1 MPPRVE
7 RKAKRTGERPGA
19 VDTRTKLATS
29 LEAVLESR
37 KNANAV
43 FDILEYLQAEN
54 EEDLL
59 CAVRTC
65 SRLFGTL
72 LERGELFVGQL
83 PEEEEDETKEASCS
97 AEDKYKMWVRH
108 RYNSCVAS
116 LTDLLDH
123 NSFQVQELALCTL
136 MRFLQLEGKYPLQ
149 KARLEHHC
157 HFPRE
162 LLKLIVDGLLPV
174 HKDSSLLISRFQEY
188 LDSVDVRF
196 YVMTSISSHISNITQ
211 KAKEAVLPVFQ
222 QNVFTLASSITMP
235 SEEAEMTNY
244 LVEQANPGNWKVTKL
259 KEHKRVF
266 EKMWLGFLKHKLH
279 PGLYKK
285 VLVNLHE
292 SILPHMS
299 KPTVMIDFLTAAYD
313 VGGAISLLALNGL
326 FVLIHE
332 HNLEYP
338 DFYKKL
344 YTLLDPLVFHVKYR
358 ARFFHL
364 ANLFLSSTHLPSYLV
379 SAFAK
384 RLSRLSL
391 TAPPQAL
398 LMIIPF
404 IYNLIRRHP
413 ACRPLIHR
421 PSGLSD
427 LSGDPFIMEEEDPAK
442 SRAQESC
449 LWELKALQKHY
460 LPDVAKAAS
469 VLNRPLSEQ
478 EDDISDLLEIS
489 PSELFEREL
498 KKKVKRVPLEFE
510 PFRGLFGKKGDICAV
525 HFVLE

>member
-1 MPPRVE
+1 MAPRLE
-7 RKAKRTGERPGA
+7 KKGKRTGDCPG
-19 VDTRTKLATS
+19 DEETRIALATS

-43 FDILEYLQAEN
+43 FDILEYLQAETQ
-54 EEDLL
+54 EDLL
-59 CAVRTC
+59 SAIRTC
-65 SRLFGTL
+65 NRLFGTL
-72 LERGELFVGQL
+72 LERGELFVGRL
-83 PEEEEDETKEASCS
+83 PEEDDKTTDASCS
-97 AEDKYKMWVRH
+97 AEDKYKMWMRH
-108 RYNSCVAS
+108 RYNSCAS
-116 LTDLLDH
+116 SLRDLLDH
-123 NSFQVQELALCTL
+123 KSFQVQESALCTL
-136 MRFLQLEGKYPLQ
+136 MKFVKLEGDYPLL
-149 KARLEHHC
+149 KVKLEHHC
-157 HFPRE
+157 TFPRE
-162 LLKLIVDGLLPV
+162 LLKSVVDGLLQV
-174 HKDSSLLISRFQEY
+174 DKDSSLLISRFQEY
-188 LDSVDVRF
+188 LDYVDVRY
-196 YVMTSISSHISNITQ
+196 YVMTSISDHVAKASQ
-211 KAKEAVLPVFQ
+211 KAQEAVLPIFQ
-222 QNVFTLASSITMP
+222 QNVFLLASSISMP
-235 SEEAEMTNY
+235 SEEAEMSNY
-244 LVEQANPGNWKVTKL
+244 LVKQQGKPEEWKVTKL
-259 KEHKRVF
+259 KEHRKVF

-279 PGLYKK
+279 QSLYKK
-285 VLVNLHE
+285 VLVILHD

-299 KPTVMIDFLTAAYD
+299 KPTLMIDFLTAAYD
-313 VGGAISLLALNGL
+313 IGGAISLLALNGL
-326 FVLIHE
+326 FVLIHQ

-344 YTLLDPLVFHVKYR
+344 YTLLDPFVFHVKYR

-364 ANLFLSSTHLPSYLV
+364 ANLFLSSTHLPAYLV
-379 SAFAK
+379 CAFAK

-398 LMIIPF
+398 LMVIPL

-413 ACRPLIHR
+413 ACRSLIHR

-427 LSGDPFIMEEEDPAK
+427 ISGDPYIMEEEDPAK

-460 LPDVAKAAS
+460 HPDVSKVAC

-510 PFRGLFGKKGDICAV
+510 PFRGLFGKKGDICGV
-525 HFVLE
+525 HFALE